1 MKRTCVCALC
11 GLFIFTALGCGTIK
25 GFGDDISAVGRWFSN
40 GSDNVKDS
48 LKKED
53 VKK

>member
-1 MKRTCVCALC
+1 MKKTCLFVLC
-11 GLFIFTALGCGTIK
+11 GLFIFTTVGCGTIK
-25 GFGDDISAVGRWFSN
+25 GFGDDISAVGRWFSK

-48 LKKED
+48 IKKED